1 MATQR
6 MTQRAIRP
14 LSAALLPGF
23 DPEVIACRE
32 ALRGRMAPWPVRVAG
47 GDYGLEWQEQGPS
60 VRQGLETAVRI
71 GPWRYVL
78 QVETGSGNFAPLGVD
93 VGAMPSVVARALVA
107 EFCADAVRMVERAS
121 GLRIELDAV
130 WSLSAGGK
138 EKAAPEEDKALGF
151 VLREQASGLCTR
163 AAVIPQDA
171 AALAGLARLCAGW
184 PWQRAAGRAP
194 WPLRC
199 RLLLGS
205 TRLAVWEL
213 GQLEVADVLF
223 IEHPPPGRARVRAAL
238 FFGHGETSAF
248 LAHMQDREISILD
261 DKPSHQVM
269 LDGADD
275 EASGEA
281 SLLDRVEL
289 TVRFWIGGRRFAWRE
304 IQALQAGSV
313 LTLDHDVADAEVLLV
328 VDGQRIG
335 RGRLVAVG
343 DKLGVRIASI
353 APPDPQAPA
362 QAHSRPAA
370 QPRTQ
375 GGDESAALS

>member
-6 MTQRAIRP
+6 MAQRTLRP
-14 LSAALLPGF
+14 LSAALPPGL

-47 GDYGLEWQEQGPS
+47 GDYGLEWLERGIA

-93 VGAMPSVVARALVA
+93 VGAMPPVVARALVA

-130 WSLSAGGK
+130 WSLSATR
-138 EKAAPEEDKALGF
+138 EKGSAAEDMALGF

-171 AALAGLARLCAGW
+171 AAFAGLAQLCAGW
-184 PWQRAAGRAP
+184 PWLRAAGRVP

-199 RLLLGS
+199 RLLLGR
-205 TRLAVWEL
+205 TRLAAWEL
-213 GQLEVADVLF
+213 GQLEEADVLF
-223 IEHPPPGRARVRAAL
+223 VEQPPPGRARVRAAL
-238 FFGHGETSAF
+238 FFGNGETSAF
-248 LAHMQDREISILD
+248 LAQIQDREISILD
-261 DKPSHQVM
+261 DNPSHQVV
-269 LDGADD
+269 LDGDD
-275 EASGEA
+275 DAAMGEA
-281 SLLDRVEL
+281 ALLDRVEL

-353 APPDPQAPA
+353 APPGPQAPA
-362 QAHSRPAA
+362 PAPSKPAA
-370 QPRTQ
+370 
-375 GGDESAALS
+375 

>member
-1 MATQR
+1 
-6 MTQRAIRP
+6 MTKRVIRS
-14 LSAALLPGF
+14 LSAALPPGF

-47 GDYGLEWQEQGPS
+47 GDYGLEWQEQGIP
-60 VRQGLETAVRI
+60 VQQGLETAVRI

-78 QVETGSGNFAPLGVD
+78 QVATGGGNFAPLGID
-93 VGAMPSVVARALVA
+93 VGAMPPVVARALVA

-121 GLRIELDAV
+121 GMRIELDAV
-130 WSLSAGGK
+130 WSLCA
-138 EKAAPEEDKALGF
+138 ETEQNAAADDNALGF

-163 AAVIPQDA
+163 AALFPQDA
-171 AALAGLARLCAGW
+171 AAFAGLARLCAGW

-205 TRLAVWEL
+205 TRLAAWEL

-223 IEHPPPGRARVRAAL
+223 IEHPPPGRGRVRAAL
-238 FFGHGETSAF
+238 FFGQGETSAF
-248 LAHMQDREISILD
+248 LAQIEDREISIVD
-261 DKPSHQVM
+261 DNPSRQVM
-269 LDGADD
+269 LDGDADD
-275 EASGEA
+275 AAPGEA

-313 LTLDHDVADAEVLLV
+313 VTLDHDVADAEVLLV

-362 QAHSRPAA
+362 RSRPEA
-370 QPRTQ
+370 
-375 GGDESAALS
+375 